1 MTLELGGFLA
11 LAALMTGLF
20 AWLHTDARRM
30 EDRLNARLDRLEQG
44 QAGLAQGQADLRERM
59 ARLEGVIEGFTKRPD
74 AA

>member
-11 LAALMTGLF
+11 LAALMIGLF
-20 AWLHTDARRM
+20 AWLRTDVRHM
-30 EDRLNARLDRLEQG
+30 ESRLNARLDRLEQG
-44 QAGLAQGQADLRERM
+44 QSELRERM